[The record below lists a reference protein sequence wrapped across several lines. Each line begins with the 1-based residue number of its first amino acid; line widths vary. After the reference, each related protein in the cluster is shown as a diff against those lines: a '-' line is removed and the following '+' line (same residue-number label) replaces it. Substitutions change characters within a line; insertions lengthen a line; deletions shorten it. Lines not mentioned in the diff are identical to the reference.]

1 MIDIHCH
8 ILPGVDDGSDSI
20 DTSLEMAALAAENGT
35 RIVVATPHC
44 NIPNEYTN
52 YFDEFLKQRFREL
65 QHAVA
70 EEQIPL
76 QIAFGMET
84 FGTDNLPDLLRQ
96 GRVITLN
103 NSRYLLVEF
112 YFGDDPDRVQM
123 VLEGL
128 LGEGVTPVV
137 AHPERYE
144 YVRRDPELAEDWKEM
159 GCLLQVNKGSIVGS
173 FGRSV
178 QDAVHY
184 LIQQGLA
191 DAAASDA
198 HSPFQRTPF
207 MEDAYEMVCDLYSLQ
222 EAQRLFWENPA
233 CILQNK
239 PTISGRR
246 RRGSMNGGAPDY
258 WR

>member
-20 DTSLEMAALAAENGT
+20 ETSLDMAALAAENGT
-35 RIVVATPHC
+35 KIVVATPHC

-52 YFDEFLKQRFREL
+52 YFDEFLKRRFREL
-65 QHAVA
+65 QLAVR
-70 EEQIPL
+70 EEGFPL
-76 QIAFGMET
+76 QVATGMEAFGT
-84 FGTDNLPDLLRQ
+84 NNLPVLLRE

-128 LGEGVTPVV
+128 LDEGVTPVV

-144 YVRRDPELAEDWKEM
+144 YVRRDPELAVDWKDM

-173 FGRSV
+173 FGRDV

-191 DAAASDA
+191 DAVASDA

-207 MEDAYEMVCDLYSLQ
+207 MEHAYEMICDLYSVQ

-233 CILQNK
+233 RILQNQ

-246 RRGSMNGGAPDY
+246 RRGGMSRADY
-258 WR
+258 W